1 MNRLPHELEQMDGAC
16 GGGRGRRPLGPARR
30 RLLLAARFIRRALPL
45 LAVLASC
52 GLLASPL
59 GASEARNF
67 RVFATGGLG
76 GPLDAEAPD
85 PGVGNSSF
93 QLGFSWV
100 TQPQARVGIR
110 LGSVDL
116 GDAVEQLVDPSLDW
130 VTIGGE
136 YLYSETYFES
146 GLYLGLGYYRLDG
159 ALDGV
164 SQDDSAVGVVL
175 GATGDFPINQR
186 FSIIGELSV
195 HWADLDQAG
204 QLFGF
209 AHVGVAFSF

>member
-1 MNRLPHELEQMDGAC
+1 MNRLPHELQQMDGAH
-16 GGGRGRRPLGPARR
+16 GRGRGGRPRRPARR
-30 RLLLAARFIRRALPL
+30 WLLLATRSIRRTLPL

-59 GASEARNF
+59 GASDARNF

-85 PGVGNSSF
+85 PGLSNASF

-110 LGSVDL
+110 LGSADL
-116 GDAVEQLVDPSLDW
+116 GDAVEQLLDPSLDW

-159 ALDGV
+159 VLDGV
-164 SQDDSAVGVVL
+164 SQDDSAVGGVL
-175 GATGDFPINQR
+175 GATGEFPIDQR
-186 FSIIGELSV
+186 FSIVGELSV
-195 HWADLDQAG
+195 HWADLEQAG